1 MTIQPSSPA
10 VPAKASHGRV
20 FLSYGHDEICS
31 ALVTRMEADL
41 RNHGW
46 ECWLDKQRIEFGD
59 EWRQQITAGILHS
72 DHMLA
77 FLSRHSTRK
86 PGVCR
91 QEVAIAL
98 NARQC
103 NVYTVLVEPLS
114 DVTPPLL
121 ISQRQWLDM
130 QHWAVLQNSDPNAA
144 EELYQ
149 QSLAEILRVLENNQ
163 PFAGQIDALNQWL
176 KPLDCTADMIA
187 AEDAFSGRQWLLGD
201 IGETRSGGE
210 ADCNDEPTG
219 ELEQW
224 RISGSANRVFWLAA
238 EPGWGKSAVAARLAH
253 AGRARVMAVH
263 FCKYDRPQT
272 RDASW
277 VLRTVA
283 FQMATQLG
291 EYRELLLKRAQDGLD
306 LNSLSPAELF
316 HELLANPLSFVIEG
330 GRSASDRHLIV
341 IDALDETLDT
351 RGRSELVSL
360 LAGEFDKLPPW
371 LGLVVT
377 SRPEAPIQR
386 QFARHGVLLLS
397 AADPRNLADLRN
409 YAAQWLQRLPI
420 AASDQH
426 STLES
431 VLTAADGNFL
441 YLRQLQAGLETGVF
455 TLTQLGQ
462 VSQLPSGL
470 ARLYERWFQHRFADI
485 THYEQKLRP
494 LFELL
499 LAAREPLPLTLAA
512 AALAWDAYGAR
523 VVDELGSLCKVSD
536 GTLTLFHK
544 SLRDWL
550 ADPEV
555 SGWDYCASEEEG
567 HRRLAAALMS
577 AYQDWQAAGA
587 MLHSNAGWERLGNNG
602 IPYALRHLPAHLSA
616 IGDAQTRARVLTDFA
631 LALRRCAPEVLSALF
646 DDYREHLPAQRESGL
661 ADWSDCIKTNS
672 HLLRRG
678 NEDWPAYKIFLQIA
692 MDDADESAITQAAG
706 RWLASGACDWMW
718 LRRRNRPE
726 KKVRS
731 GLIAVLE
738 GHTHQVDGAQVLPDG
753 RVLSW
758 SYDKTLRLWDGAS
771 GNVVAVLEGHK
782 GWIGGARVLSDGR
795 LLSWSHD
802 GSLRLWDYLSI
813 TELAVMKGH
822 TSLVVGACVL
832 SDGRLLS
839 WSNDGTLRL
848 WDGTSG
854 AALAVLE
861 GHTESIRG
869 ASVLSDGRLLSWSY
883 DSTLR
888 LWDGTTG
895 AALAV
900 LEGHTDWILG
910 ACVLSDGRLL
920 SWSNDGTLRLWDC
933 VSGAGLAVLEGHTDW
948 IEGAKEL
955 SDGRIISWSADCSL
969 RLWDGTSGAGLAVLE
984 GHTRPIRGARELSD
998 GRLLSWSYDGTL
1010 RLWDGTKGAALAV
1023 LEGHAHWIGGA
1034 RELSDGRLMSWSHDG
1049 TLRLWDGTSGAALAV
1064 LEGHTAFIRGA
1075 RELSDGRLLSWSSD
1089 CTLRVWG
1096 EASRAASLVLDGP
1109 ANLGIRAFLLSDGRL
1124 LSQCFNATLR
1134 LRDCT
1139 SGATS
1144 AVLEGHTDWIRG
1156 ARVLS
1161 DGRLLSWSC
1170 DGTLR
1175 FWDIVTGAALAVL
1188 KGHSDS
1194 VMGAQVLSDGR
1205 LLSWSEDCTLRLWDC
1220 VSGAGLAVLDGH
1232 TKWIEGARE
1241 LSDGRLMSWSA
1252 DCSLRL
1258 WDGTSGRSL
1267 SVLEGHGEWVEGAQ
1281 ELPDGRLLSWS
1292 FDRTLRLWDGV
1303 SGETLAVLQNERG
1316 WFAGAKLLSDK
1327 RLLSWS
1333 TDKTLHLWN
1342 LDTYTQTQVIPQPW
1356 IKTLLYPAPWEQE
1369 NEIAGTLRFGEFW
1382 IQVEDNH
1389 LTVANR
1395 SKQSQA
1401 KWHGQSLELFGS
1413 SAGYLIASSGRQLLL
1428 LDLMQGNQQR
1438 MISPNSDPVLSST
1451 TSIA

>member
-59 EWRQQITAGILHS
+59 EWRQQITAGILQS

-130 QHWAVLQNSDPNAA
+130 QHWAVLQNSDPIAA

-149 QSLAEILRVLENNQ
+149 QSLEEILRVLQNNQ

-210 ADCNDEPTG
+210 ADSNDEPTG

-420 AASDQH
+420 AAADQH
-426 STLES
+426 ATLES

-485 THYEQKLRP
+485 AHYEQKLRP

-523 VVDELGSLCKVSD
+523 VVDELGSLIKVSD
-536 GTLTLFHK
+536 GTVTLFHK

-602 IPYALRHLPAHLSA
+602 IPYVLRHLPAHLSA

-631 LALRRCAPEVLSALF
+631 LALRRCAPEVLGALL
-646 DDYREHLPAQRESGL
+646 DDYRGQLPKQSEAGL

-692 MDDADESAITQAAG
+692 MDDADESAITQAAE

-726 KKVRS
+726 QRVCN

-738 GHTHQVDGAQVLPDG
+738 GHTCSVYGAEPLPDDRLLSWSADGTLRLWDCASGAGLAVLEGHRKSVLGTQVLPDG
-753 RVLSW
+753 RLLSW
-758 SYDKTLRLWDGAS
+758 SDDDTLRLWEGVSGAALAVLEGHIGPVVGAQTLPDGRLLSWSDDGTLRMWEGVSGAVLAVLEGHTGCVNGTQVLPDGRLLSWSDDGTLRLWEGVSGAVLAVLEGHIGPVVGAQTLPDGRLLSWSDDGTLRLWEGVRGAVLAVLEGHIGPVVGAQTLPDGRLLSWSKDGTLRLWDSASGAGLAVMEGHTEWVNGAQVLLDGQLLSWSWDNTLRLWEAATGAALAVLEGHTECVWGAQALPDGRLLSWSADGTLRLWDGAS
-771 GNVVAVLEGHK
+771 GAVLAVLEGHS
-782 GWIGGARVLSDGR
+782 GTVRDARALPSGQ
-795 LLSWSHD
+795 
-802 GSLRLWDYLSI
+802 
-813 TELAVMKGH
+813 M
-822 TSLVVGACVL
+822 
-832 SDGRLLS
+832 LS

-848 WDGTSG
+848 WEGSSSFAFPELEGHADCVNGIQVLFDGRLLSWSDDGTLRLWDSERGAALATLDGHTGWVNGAQVLPDGRFLSWSADGSLRLWDGGSG
-854 AALAVLE
+854 AALAVLKE
-861 GHTESIRG
+861 HTGCVS
-869 ASVLSDGRLLSWSY
+869 SVQVLPDGRLLSCSW
-883 DSTLR
+883 DSMFL
-888 LWDGTTG
+888 LWDGTSG
-895 AALAV
+895 AIVAELV
-900 LEGHTDWILG
+900 GHTDKVNNAKL
-910 ACVLSDGRLL
+910 LPDGRLL
-920 SWSNDGTLRLWDC
+920 SCSDDGTLRLWDSE
-933 VSGAGLAVLEGHTDW
+933 SGEDLTL
-948 IEGAKEL
+948 
-955 SDGRIISWSADCSL
+955 
-969 RLWDGTSGAGLAVLE
+969 LE
-984 GHTRPIRGARELSD
+984 GHTR
-998 GRLLSWSYDGTL
+998 
-1010 RLWDGTKGAALAV
+1010 
-1023 LEGHAHWIGGA
+1023 
-1034 RELSDGRLMSWSHDG
+1034 
-1049 TLRLWDGTSGAALAV
+1049 
-1064 LEGHTAFIRGA
+1064 
-1075 RELSDGRLLSWSSD
+1075 
-1089 CTLRVWG
+1089 
-1096 EASRAASLVLDGP
+1096 
-1109 ANLGIRAFLLSDGRL
+1109 
-1124 LSQCFNATLR
+1124 
-1134 LRDCT
+1134 
-1139 SGATS
+1139 
-1144 AVLEGHTDWIRG
+1144 
-1156 ARVLS
+1156 
-1161 DGRLLSWSC
+1161 
-1170 DGTLR
+1170 
-1175 FWDIVTGAALAVL
+1175 
-1188 KGHSDS
+1188 S
-1194 VMGAQVLSDGR
+1194 VIGAQ
-1205 LLSWSEDCTLRLWDC
+1205 
-1220 VSGAGLAVLDGH
+1220 A
-1232 TKWIEGARE
+1232 
-1241 LSDGRLMSWSA
+1241 
-1252 DCSLRL
+1252 
-1258 WDGTSGRSL
+1258 
-1267 SVLEGHGEWVEGAQ
+1267 
-1281 ELPDGRLLSWS
+1281 LPDGRLLSWS
-1292 FDRTLRLWDGV
+1292 WDATLRVWEGH
-1303 SGETLAVLQNERG
+1303 SGATLAVLEGHSARVE
-1316 WFAGAKLLSDK
+1316 GAQALPGS
-1327 RLLSWS
+1327 RLVSWS
-1333 TDKTLHLWN
+1333 SDDTLLTWDLN
-1342 LDTYTQTQVIPQPW
+1342 TYSQVEVIHQPW
-1356 IKTLLYPAPWEQE
+1356 TETAAYPAPWECK
-1369 NEIAGTLRFGEFW
+1369 NEIAGALRFGEFW
-1382 IQVEDNH
+1382 VQVRDNH
-1389 LTVANR
+1389 LTVINR
-1395 SKQSQA
+1395 SKKTSA
-1401 KWHGQSLELFGS
+1401 KWHSQKPALFGS
-1413 SAGYLIASSGRQLLL
+1413 SAGHLVAASGRHLLL

-1438 MISPNSDPVLSST
+1438 MISSHSDSVSSSS